1 MCEFI
6 SWKEFDEGV
15 VLFLTARDMYHT
27 QRGKELQVFSGS
39 QDDLIGHGAIDFFF
53 DLKSK
58 GKDKECTDFSTPDN
72 FPPAIVKAIKAGE
85 FRGLGV
91 AKELLIP
98 LAWAK
103 YEKVKTSAWMEYEK
117 VRVSAMAEYEKVKD
131 LAQVEHEKVE
141 ALAWAEYEKVKTPA
155 QEEYEKVKNKT
166 FWDLFA
172 VTENC
177 AKNWRED
184 VL

>member
-6 SWKEFDEGV
+6 SWKEFDEGD
-15 VLFLTARDMYHT
+15 VLFLTAKDIYHT
-27 QRGKELQVFSGS
+27 TRGKALQVFSDS
-39 QDDLIGHGAIDFFF
+39 EDDLIGHGAIDFFF

-58 GKDKECTDFSTPDN
+58 GKDKECTDFSTPNN

-91 AKELLIP
+91 AKKLLTP

-131 LAQVEHEKVE
+131 LAQVEHEKVK
-141 ALAWAEYEKVKTPA
+141 ALAWAEYKKVETPTRV
-155 QEEYEKVKNKT
+155 EYKKIINKT

-172 VTENC
+172 VVKNRAENWQKV
-177 AKNWRED
+177 A
-184 VL
+184 V